1 MDQQQVQILLS
12 HLSRR
17 QRQILSLR
25 FGLEGSG
32 RDETLRQI
40 GERLKLSRERVG
52 QIEQDALNKLIH
64 LSRQFND
71 WA

>member
-1 MDQQQVQILLS
+1 M
-12 HLSRR
+12 
-17 QRQILSLR
+17 
-25 FGLEGSG
+25 
-32 RDETLRQI
+32 RQI
-40 GERLKLSRERVG
+40 GERLKLSRERVR

>member
-17 QRQILSLR
+17 ERQVLSLR
-25 FGLEGSG
+25 FGLEDNGQ
-32 RDETLRQI
+32 DETLRQI
-40 GERLKLSRERVG
+40 GERLKLSRERVR

-71 WA
+71 WT

>member
-52 QIEQDALNKLIH
+52 KIEQDALNKLIH

-71 WA
+71 

>member
-52 QIEQDALNKLIH
+52 KIEQDALNKLIH

>member
-52 QIEQDALNKLIH
+52 QMEQDALNKLIH

>member
-40 GERLKLSRERVG
+40 GERLKLSRERVR

-71 WA
+71 WT

>member
-25 FGLEGSG
+25 FGLEGNDW
-32 RDETLRQI
+32 DETLRQI
-40 GERLKLSRERVG
+40 GERLKLSRERVR

-71 WA
+71 